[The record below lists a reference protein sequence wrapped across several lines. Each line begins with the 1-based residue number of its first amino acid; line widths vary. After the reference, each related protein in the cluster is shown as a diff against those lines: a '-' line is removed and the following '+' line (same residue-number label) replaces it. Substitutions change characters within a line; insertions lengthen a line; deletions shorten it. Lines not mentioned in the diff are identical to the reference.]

1 MKTACSDWN
10 ALLWESPLRQNSV
23 MARMRRVAV
32 VTGANRGIGFEIS
45 RQLARR
51 GYAVILTA
59 RDPAKGRAAV
69 RVLAR
74 EGLDVTFHQLD
85 VTDAAGIK
93 RFARHLRRKVG
104 RLDVLVNN
112 AGIYLEGGYVDD
124 RLPESVFD
132 ESVDKVRVTME
143 TNLYGPYQLCQALI
157 PLMREGGYGRVVN
170 VSSRSGQLNEMGGR
184 EAAYRMSKTAL
195 NALTR
200 ILAAELRGDRILVN
214 AICPGWV
221 ATDMGGSGGRPVAQ
235 GAAGIVWAATLPD
248 DGPTGGFFRDG
259 RPIDW

>member
-1 MKTACSDWN
+1 
-10 ALLWESPLRQNSV
+10 
-23 MARMRRVAV
+23 MARIRRVAV

-124 RLPESVFD
+124 RLPESIFD
-132 ESVDKVRVTME
+132 ESIDKVRLTME

-170 VSSRSGQLNEMGGR
+170 VSSRSGQLSGMGGR
-184 EAAYRMSKTAL
+184 EAAYRMSKAAL

-200 ILAAELRGDRILVN
+200 ILAAELPGGQVLVN
-214 AICPGWV
+214 SMSPGWV
-221 ATDMGGSGGRPVAQ
+221 RSDMGGPKAPKTLAE
-235 GAAGIVWAATLPD
+235 GADTAVWLATLPNR
-248 DGPTGGFFRDG
+248 GPHGGFFRE
-259 RPIDW
+259 RKPIPW

>member
-1 MKTACSDWN
+1 
-10 ALLWESPLRQNSV
+10 
-23 MARMRRVAV
+23 MARVRRVAV

-45 RQLARR
+45 RQLAQR

-124 RLPESVFD
+124 RLPESIFD
-132 ESVDKVRVTME
+132 ESIDKVRVTME

-184 EAAYRMSKTAL
+184 EAAYRMSKAAL

-200 ILAAELRGDRILVN
+200 ILAAELPGGQILVN
-214 AICPGWV
+214 SMSPGWV
-221 ATDMGGSGGRPVAQ
+221 RSDMGGPKAPKTLAE
-235 GAAGIVWAATLPD
+235 GADTAVWLATLPNR
-248 DGPTGGFFRDG
+248 GPHGGFFRE
-259 RPIDW
+259 RKPIPW

>member
-1 MKTACSDWN
+1 
-10 ALLWESPLRQNSV
+10 
-23 MARMRRVAV
+23 MARVRRVAV

-45 RQLARR
+45 RQLAQR

-85 VTDAAGIK
+85 VTDTAGIK

-124 RLPESVFD
+124 RLPESIFD
-132 ESVDKVRVTME
+132 ESIDKVRVTME

-184 EAAYRMSKTAL
+184 EAAYRMSKAAL

-200 ILAAELRGDRILVN
+200 ILAAELPGGQVLVN
-214 AICPGWV
+214 SMSPGWV
-221 ATDMGGSGGRPVAQ
+221 RSDMGGPKAPKTLAE
-235 GAAGIVWAATLPD
+235 GADTAVWLATLPNR
-248 DGPTGGFFRDG
+248 GPHGGFFRE
-259 RPIDW
+259 RKPIPW

>member
-1 MKTACSDWN
+1 
-10 ALLWESPLRQNSV
+10 
-23 MARMRRVAV
+23 MRRVAV

-124 RLPESVFD
+124 RLPESIFD
-132 ESVDKVRVTME
+132 ESIDKVRVTME

-184 EAAYRMSKTAL
+184 EAAYRMSKAAL

-200 ILAAELRGDRILVN
+200 ILAAELPGGQVLVN
-214 AICPGWV
+214 SMSPGWV
-221 ATDMGGSGGRPVAQ
+221 RSDMGGPKAPKTLAE
-235 GAAGIVWAATLPD
+235 GADTAVWLATLPNR
-248 DGPTGGFFRDG
+248 GPHGGFFRE
-259 RPIDW
+259 RKPIPW

>member
-1 MKTACSDWN
+1 
-10 ALLWESPLRQNSV
+10 
-23 MARMRRVAV
+23 MARVRRVAV

-45 RQLARR
+45 RQLAQR

-85 VTDAAGIK
+85 VTDTAGIK

-124 RLPESVFD
+124 RLPESIFD
-132 ESVDKVRVTME
+132 ESIDKVRVTME

-184 EAAYRMSKTAL
+184 EAAYRMSKAAL

-200 ILAAELRGDRILVN
+200 ILAAELPGGRVLVN
-214 AICPGWV
+214 SMSPGWV
-221 ATDMGGSGGRPVAQ
+221 RSDMGGPKAPKTLAE
-235 GAAGIVWAATLPD
+235 GADTAVWLATLPNR
-248 DGPTGGFFRDG
+248 GPHGGFFRE
-259 RPIDW
+259 RKLIPW

>member
-1 MKTACSDWN
+1 
-10 ALLWESPLRQNSV
+10 
-23 MARMRRVAV
+23 MARVRRVAV
-32 VTGANRGIGFEIS
+32 VTGANRGIGLEIS
-45 RQLARR
+45 RQLAQR

-85 VTDAAGIK
+85 VTDAASIK

-124 RLPESVFD
+124 RLPESIFD
-132 ESVDKVRVTME
+132 ESIDKVRVTME

-184 EAAYRMSKTAL
+184 EAAYRMSKAAL

-200 ILAAELRGDRILVN
+200 ILAAELPGGQVLVN
-214 AICPGWV
+214 SMSPGWV
-221 ATDMGGSGGRPVAQ
+221 RSDMGGPKAPKTLAE
-235 GAAGIVWAATLPD
+235 GADTAVWLATLPNR
-248 DGPTGGFFRDG
+248 GPHGGFFRE
-259 RPIDW
+259 RKPIPW

>member
-1 MKTACSDWN
+1 
-10 ALLWESPLRQNSV
+10 
-23 MARMRRVAV
+23 MRRVAV

-74 EGLDVTFHQLD
+74 EELDVTFHQLD

-124 RLPESVFD
+124 RLPESIFD
-132 ESVDKVRVTME
+132 ESIDKVRVTME

-184 EAAYRMSKTAL
+184 EAAYRMSKAAL

-200 ILAAELRGDRILVN
+200 ILAAELPGGQVLVN
-214 AICPGWV
+214 SMSPGWV
-221 ATDMGGSGGRPVAQ
+221 RSDMGGPKAPKTLAE
-235 GAAGIVWAATLPD
+235 GADTAVWLATLPNR
-248 DGPTGGFFRDG
+248 GPHGGFFRE
-259 RPIDW
+259 RKPIPW

>member
-1 MKTACSDWN
+1 
-10 ALLWESPLRQNSV
+10 
-23 MARMRRVAV
+23 MRRVAV

-74 EGLDVTFHQLD
+74 EGFDVTFHRLD

-124 RLPESVFD
+124 RPPESVFD
-132 ESVDKVRVTME
+132 ESIDKVRVTME

-170 VSSRSGQLNEMGGR
+170 VSSRSGQLSGMGGR
-184 EAAYRMSKTAL
+184 EAAYRMSKAAL

-200 ILAAELRGDRILVN
+200 ILAAELPGGQVLVN
-214 AICPGWV
+214 SMSPGWV
-221 ATDMGGSGGRPVAQ
+221 RSDMGGPKAPKTLAE
-235 GAAGIVWAATLPD
+235 GADTAVWLAMLPKR
-248 DGPTGGFFRDG
+248 GPHGGFFRE
-259 RPIDW
+259 RKPIPW